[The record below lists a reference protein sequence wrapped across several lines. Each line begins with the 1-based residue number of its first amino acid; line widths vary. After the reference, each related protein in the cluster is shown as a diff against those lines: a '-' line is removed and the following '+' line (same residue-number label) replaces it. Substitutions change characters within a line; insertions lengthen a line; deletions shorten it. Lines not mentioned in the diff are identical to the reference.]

1 MRDGQAASRSGSGLG
16 RAAEGGVEVR
26 VRGGVP
32 GGVEVEG
39 GAGVES
45 GVRGGV
51 GRVCGGRGAATA
63 ARAASEVVVRDI
75 ISP

>member
-1 MRDGQAASRSGSGLG
+1 MRSGGKG
-16 RAAEGGVEVR
+16 GIRGGVEVR

-63 ARAASEVVVRDI
+63 ARVEL
-75 ISP
+75 ISG